1 MRRTIS
7 VGNMAAYRNRRKG
20 SFRLCL
26 LLHYIP
32 TGTNF
37 RLFVKT
43 RSYSVIASTKEVNAF
58 LTSLCCFLPLPPPPP
73 PKNIEVTRQAS
84 SFSSSLFLIVPTTAS
99 LINETASSSV
109 YENCSSIVVL
119 FLFASSKAIFYW

>member
-26 LLHYIP
+26 PLHYIP

-58 LTSLCCFLPLPPPPP
+58 LTSLCCFLPPPPPP
-73 PKNIEVTRQAS
+73 PPRNIEVTRQTAS
-84 SFSSSLFLIVPTTAS
+84 SSSSSLFLIVPT
-99 LINETASSSV
+99 NETASSSV

>member
-26 LLHYIP
+26 PLHYIP

-58 LTSLCCFLPLPPPPP
+58 LTSLCCFLHLPPPPP
-73 PKNIEVTRQAS
+73 PPRNIEVTRQTAS
-84 SFSSSLFLIVPTTAS
+84 SSSSSLFLIVPT
-99 LINETASSSV
+99 NETASSSV

>member
-20 SFRLCL
+20 SFQLCL
-26 LLHYIP
+26 PLHYIP
-32 TGTNF
+32 TETNF

-43 RSYSVIASTKEVNAF
+43 RSHSVIASTKEVNAF
-58 LTSLCCFLPLPPPPP
+58 LTSLCCFLSPPPL
-73 PKNIEVTRQAS
+73 KYRQTAS
-84 SFSSSLFLIVPTTAS
+84 SSSSSLFLIVPTTAS
-99 LINETASSSV
+99 LNETASSSV

-119 FLFASSKAIFYW
+119 FLFADSKAIFYW

>member
-20 SFRLCL
+20 SFQLSAFALYTRE
-26 LLHYIP
+26 
-32 TGTNF
+32 TTNF

-43 RSYSVIASTKEVNAF
+43 RSHSVIASTKEVNAF
-58 LTSLCCFLPLPPPPP
+58 LTSLCRPPPLLEISRLHDKLLLP
-73 PKNIEVTRQAS
+73 
-84 SFSSSLFLIVPTTAS
+84 SSLFLIVPTTAS
-99 LINETASSSV
+99 LNETAGSSV

-119 FLFASSKAIFYW
+119 FVANSRYFSRVKI

>member
-26 LLHYIP
+26 PLHYIP

-73 PKNIEVTRQAS
+73 RNIEVTRQTAS
-84 SFSSSLFLIVPTTAS
+84 SSSSSLFLIVPTTAS
-99 LINETASSSV
+99 LNETASSSV